1 MRYGSSWMSSQDSTT
16 ISRISKVFL
25 TLKSN
30 SCDYI
35 IRGER
40 KACSRLT
47 HYPLD
52 EKEHSK
58 LMWSNLY
65 FNCWHRTPNFDTF
78 QFFYAL
84 NFALNDNWP
93 TLASVIFYWKS
104 ESEMLLVV
112 RSPSLEVIL
121 ARRVDRNL
129 IIPFA
134 LNLHWHMLI
143 KLRPTCRDLWLG
155 LLGENLSSCATADYR
170 ARAATTLITKPQ
182 H

>member
-1 MRYGSSWMSSQDSTT
+1 MTLFSSFSYQ
-16 ISRISKVFL
+16 
-25 TLKSN
+25 
-30 SCDYI
+30 
-35 IRGER
+35 
-40 KACSRLT
+40 
-47 HYPLD
+47 
-52 EKEHSK
+52 
-58 LMWSNLY
+58 
-65 FNCWHRTPNFDTF
+65 
-78 QFFYAL
+78 

-155 LLGENLSSCATADYR
+155 LLGENLSSCATADYG

-182 H
+182 SPNPNSLQFLPTPEMLQMLWGIASLAAFLLVKYMRWFWITV

>member
-1 MRYGSSWMSSQDSTT
+1 MIVDTGHL
-16 ISRISKVFL
+16 IL
-25 TLKSN
+25 TLFS
-30 SCDYI
+30 SFTY
-35 IRGER
+35 
-40 KACSRLT
+40 
-47 HYPLD
+47 
-52 EKEHSK
+52 
-58 LMWSNLY
+58 
-65 FNCWHRTPNFDTF
+65 
-78 QFFYAL
+78 Q
-84 NFALNDNWP
+84 NFAFNDNWP

-155 LLGENLSSCATADYR
+155 LLGENLSSCATADHG

-182 H
+182 HHGLHVQSPIKTDNKATKPESQFFAVPSNT

>member
-1 MRYGSSWMSSQDSTT
+1 MFSYATSNITPLKKKNTQNQCGLTYTLIVDTGHL
-16 ISRISKVFL
+16 IL
-25 TLKSN
+25 TLFS
-30 SCDYI
+30 SFTY
-35 IRGER
+35 
-40 KACSRLT
+40 
-47 HYPLD
+47 
-52 EKEHSK
+52 
-58 LMWSNLY
+58 
-65 FNCWHRTPNFDTF
+65 
-78 QFFYAL
+78 Q

-104 ESEMLLVV
+104 ASEMLLVV

-155 LLGENLSSCATADYR
+155 LLGENLSSCATADYG
-170 ARAATTLITKPQ
+170 ARAATTLITCHSIRDYMCRAPTKLITKAQSPNPILCNSFQ
-182 H
+182 HLRCYRCCGA

>member
-1 MRYGSSWMSSQDSTT
+1 MSGRKKSSKGLKFVILPSLLELCDLTFT
-16 ISRISKVFL
+16 FIVDTGHLIL
-25 TLKSN
+25 TLFS
-30 SCDYI
+30 SF
-35 IRGER
+35 
-40 KACSRLT
+40 T
-47 HYPLD
+47 H
-52 EKEHSK
+52 
-58 LMWSNLY
+58 
-65 FNCWHRTPNFDTF
+65 
-78 QFFYAL
+78 Q

-155 LLGENLSSCATADYR
+155 LLGENLSSCATADYG

>member
-1 MRYGSSWMSSQDSTT
+1 MSATSNITPLMKKNTQNKCGPTYTLIVDTGHLILTIFSSFSYQ
-16 ISRISKVFL
+16 
-25 TLKSN
+25 
-30 SCDYI
+30 
-35 IRGER
+35 
-40 KACSRLT
+40 
-47 HYPLD
+47 
-52 EKEHSK
+52 
-58 LMWSNLY
+58 
-65 FNCWHRTPNFDTF
+65 
-78 QFFYAL
+78 

-155 LLGENLSSCATADYR
+155 LLGENLSSCATADYG

-182 H
+182 HHGLHVQ

>member
-1 MRYGSSWMSSQDSTT
+1 M
-16 ISRISKVFL
+16 
-25 TLKSN
+25 
-30 SCDYI
+30 I
-35 IRGER
+35 IG
-40 KACSRLT
+40 
-47 HYPLD
+47 
-52 EKEHSK
+52 
-58 LMWSNLY
+58 
-65 FNCWHRTPNFDTF
+65 
-78 QFFYAL
+78 
-84 NFALNDNWP
+84 P

-155 LLGENLSSCATADYR
+155 LLGENLSSCATADYG
-170 ARAATTLITKPQ
+170 ARAATTHSIRDYMCRAPTKLITKPQ
-182 H
+182 STNPNSLQFLPTPEMLQMLWGIAYPGCFLVSEIYVLVLDNSIRYTYLTPPPTPPPTTLSCSSLGSSGA

>member
-1 MRYGSSWMSSQDSTT
+1 MIVDTGHL
-16 ISRISKVFL
+16 IL
-25 TLKSN
+25 TLFS
-30 SCDYI
+30 S
-35 IRGER
+35 
-40 KACSRLT
+40 LT
-47 HYPLD
+47 Y
-52 EKEHSK
+52 
-58 LMWSNLY
+58 
-65 FNCWHRTPNFDTF
+65 
-78 QFFYAL
+78 Q

-104 ESEMLLVV
+104 ASEMLLVV
-112 RSPSLEVIL
+112 RSSSLEVIL

-155 LLGENLSSCATADYR
+155 LLGENLSSCATADYG
-170 ARAATTLITKPQ
+170 ARAATILITKPQ

>member
-1 MRYGSSWMSSQDSTT
+1 MFFT
-16 ISRISKVFL
+16 
-25 TLKSN
+25 
-30 SCDYI
+30 
-35 IRGER
+35 R
-40 KACSRLT
+40 KQGNGRPFT
-47 HYPLD
+47 Y
-52 EKEHSK
+52 
-58 LMWSNLY
+58 
-65 FNCWHRTPNFDTF
+65 
-78 QFFYAL
+78 Q
-84 NFALNDNWP
+84 NFAFNDNWP

-155 LLGENLSSCATADYR
+155 LLRENLSSCATADYG

-182 H
+182 HHGLHVQSPIKTDNKATKPESQFFAVPSNT

>member
-1 MRYGSSWMSSQDSTT
+1 MTLFSSFTYQ
-16 ISRISKVFL
+16 
-25 TLKSN
+25 
-30 SCDYI
+30 
-35 IRGER
+35 
-40 KACSRLT
+40 
-47 HYPLD
+47 
-52 EKEHSK
+52 
-58 LMWSNLY
+58 
-65 FNCWHRTPNFDTF
+65 
-78 QFFYAL
+78 

-104 ESEMLLVV
+104 ASEMLLVV

-155 LLGENLSSCATADYR
+155 LGENLSSCATADYG
-170 ARAATTLITKPQ
+170 ARAATALITKPQ